1 MQSVGAAVTE
11 VISHASSC
19 MPEAS
24 ASQATV
30 REYPVEAWLGARM
43 LTRCLPDDRN
53 MGIP

>member
-11 VISHASSC
+11 VISRASSC
-19 MPEAS
+19 IPEAS

-30 REYPVEAWLGARM
+30 SEHSVEAWLGARM

-53 MGIP
+53 VGIP